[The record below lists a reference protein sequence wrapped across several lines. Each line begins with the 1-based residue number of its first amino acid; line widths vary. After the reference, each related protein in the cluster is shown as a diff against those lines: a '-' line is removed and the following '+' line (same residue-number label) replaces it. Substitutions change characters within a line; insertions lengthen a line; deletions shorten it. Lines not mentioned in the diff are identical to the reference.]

1 MHVDTREATSALPKR
16 GCVVHVMLHKS
27 SAYFIVRNLSL
38 LWSGNSSD
46 LQHFYAY
53 WRHFTWSF
61 WKTLRCCEFLITII
75 TYQEHLLQ
83 CKLVDLLYNT
93 GNQSLLHFTLLQ
105 RKTHMS
111 GAWSQKQ
118 AHIKRKTTLINCSY
132 IDIMGYW
139 NNLCCDL
146 SP

>member
-1 MHVDTREATSALPKR
+1 MHIGDILHDLSEKHF
-16 GCVVHVMLHKS
+16 GVV
-27 SAYFIVRNLSL
+27 SL
-38 LWSGNSSD
+38 L
-46 LQHFYAY
+46 LPL
-53 WRHFTWSF
+53 
-61 WKTLRCCEFLITII
+61 LRIN
-75 TYQEHLLQ
+75 
-83 CKLVDLLYNT
+83 LLYNT